1 MSVDRSA
8 DALDRGTNDIPSRV
22 TATPAQHLQNARSHL
37 TALQDQDYDMGR
49 RQRMRM
55 KLEPDESLEAS
66 LQRDRNEYYANLLK
80 AHEQARRTVAGD
92 HVPSSRRK

>member
-8 DALDRGTNDIPSRV
+8 NA
-22 TATPAQHLQNARSHL
+22 AQHLRKARSQL
-37 TALQDQDYDMGR
+37 TTLQ
-49 RQRMRM
+49 
-55 KLEPDESLEAS
+55 EPDESLEAS